1 MRPGIPVHRRR
12 TRSRRPHHPSG
23 EGSRAAT
30 NPPGTARTARSPY
43 PLLPRL
49 ESSLALQ
56 LVPASPVGS
65 LKLTGHHIGSTP
77 NGQRPPV
84 MAPSVALGVA
94 KVVLHLPESHSL
106 KEKRQVV
113 HGLLR
118 RVRAEFQVSAAE
130 VGGLGRWRL
139 AELPALRRRDLELG
153 PNSPE

>member
-56 LVPASPVGS
+56 L
-65 LKLTGHHIGSTP
+65 TGHHIGSTP

-113 HGLLR
+113 HGLSLIHI
-118 RVRAEFQVSAAE
+118 
-130 VGGLGRWRL
+130 
-139 AELPALRRRDLELG
+139 
-153 PNSPE
+153 